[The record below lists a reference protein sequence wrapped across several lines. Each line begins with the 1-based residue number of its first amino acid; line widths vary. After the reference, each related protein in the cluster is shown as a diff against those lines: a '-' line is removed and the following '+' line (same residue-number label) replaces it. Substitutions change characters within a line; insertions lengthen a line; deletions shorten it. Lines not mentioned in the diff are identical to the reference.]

1 MPSDE
6 ALQYNVLK
14 KALLKRYEMTEEGF
28 RNKFRHT
35 KPEQGETAHQF
46 VARLQS
52 YFNRWVDMSGCVK
65 EYKDLADLLI
75 QEQFVNT
82 CSAEMALFLRER
94 VPKNISEMV
103 KLAEQYLE
111 AHGMSLQ
118 ERQKPMK
125 KPNGHH
131 QKSKDPSKTEQK
143 ETDKNEGRCYVCH
156 KQGHLAKDCRQAKN
170 QQQRK
175 PTQKAASATT
185 VEEPKEVTT
194 IVLCEEVDMGKL
206 QSSVEDGKLRLAD
219 GAEIPVLLGACK
231 SGAQM
236 PKRNNLP
243 VSEGY
248 VGDKKGTV
256 LRDTGCTSAVVR
268 RSLVTMDQMTD
279 KKWSCALIDR
289 TIRRLP
295 VAKLQVDTP
304 YYKGELYA
312 MCVEDPIYDLI
323 IGNIQGVQ
331 TPSRIDKK
339 EVEMVEKAVGP
350 DDQGGAMPKGHTR
363 ELDISEVDPVE
374 AAAVTTRAQAEKDKH
389 NIKPLIVSS
398 SIPQIGAQELKEA
411 QKKDTTLRNQ
421 WEKAKQDA
429 EFKTKG
435 EGTYKF
441 KVIDEVLYRIFQN
454 KLHGEVKQI
463 VVPEIYWKQVMKLA
477 HESIVGGHLGA
488 KKTVDRITS
497 NFHWPGVVADVARFC
512 RSCDICQKTAPK
524 GHTCKVPLGEMPLME
539 EPFKRVAVDLV
550 GPISPVSEKGNRYIL
565 TVVDFATR
573 YPEAVALPKIE
584 TERVAEALLEVFSRV
599 GFPRKCSVTEEPN
612 LLQT

>member
-1 MPSDE
+1 MATEMEKFVALGKEIGLEGDELRSFVKEQQDLVREECFRAREAEGEAREAAKEQQERQAQLQERQAQLRKEAREAEREHELQLARIKADQGSANQNGQGNPSQTSTGTAKPKLPRFDEKHDDMDTFIERFERFAESQGWQRDEWAVCLSPLLTGKGLQVFSSMPSDE
-6 ALQYNVLK
+6 ALQYDVLK

-46 VARLQS
+46 VARLQR

-75 QEQFVNT
+75 REQFVNT

-118 ERQKPMK
+118 ERQKQTK
-125 KPNGHH
+125 KPSGHH

-156 KQGHLAKDCRQAKN
+156 KQEHLAKDCRQAKS
-170 QQQRK
+170 QQQKK
-175 PTQKAASATT
+175 PTQKAASATM
-185 VEEPKEVTT
+185 VEEPKEVTA

-248 VGDKKGTV
+248 VGDKKVTV
-256 LRDTGCTSAVVR
+256 LCDTGCTSAVVR

-323 IGNIQGVQ
+323 IGNIQGVR
-331 TPSRIDKK
+331 TPSRIDRK

-350 DDQGGAMPKGHTR
+350 DDQEGAMPKEHTS
-363 ELDISEVDPVE
+363 ELE
-374 AAAVTTRAQAEKDKH
+374 
-389 NIKPLIVSS
+389 
-398 SIPQIGAQELKEA
+398 
-411 QKKDTTLRNQ
+411 
-421 WEKAKQDA
+421 
-429 EFKTKG
+429 
-435 EGTYKF
+435 
-441 KVIDEVLYRIFQN
+441 
-454 KLHGEVKQI
+454 
-463 VVPEIYWKQVMKLA
+463 
-477 HESIVGGHLGA
+477 
-488 KKTVDRITS
+488 
-497 NFHWPGVVADVARFC
+497 
-512 RSCDICQKTAPK
+512 
-524 GHTCKVPLGEMPLME
+524 
-539 EPFKRVAVDLV
+539 
-550 GPISPVSEKGNRYIL
+550 
-565 TVVDFATR
+565 
-573 YPEAVALPKIE
+573 
-584 TERVAEALLEVFSRV
+584 
-599 GFPRKCSVTEEPN
+599 
-612 LLQT
+612 